1 MKKNVKKK
9 NVKKKPVNKK
19 TSKKMVEKTVNKIV
33 KTMAKK
39 TVSKKIIKK
48 AVKKKKIVIK
58 KKRKF
63 EFTKMVAS
71 GNDFII
77 FDNRKSGLKNG
88 QEIATLLCARTSG
101 IGADGLIFIEKS
113 KKADFKMRIFNPD
126 GSEAEMCGNGI
137 RCAAL
142 YKNKKNMKIETLAGK
157 LNAQLNENG
166 IKVRMTL
173 PQDLQLNV
181 NLNIDGR
188 IHQVNYV
195 NTGVP
200 HSVCFVEDL
209 PATNVRMRG
218 RLLRHHKHFEPE
230 GTNVDFV
237 KIDEHDTLCIR
248 TYERGVEDETLA
260 CGTGSVAAAL
270 IYHHK
275 FLFCDG
281 SYCMNIKTKGE
292 ETLKVYFDYEKGV
305 FREVWLEGNA
315 RIVYKGECYV

>member
-9 NVKKKPVNKK
+9 TLKKKAIKKVIKK
-19 TSKKMVEKTVNKIV
+19 TVKKIV
-33 KTMAKK
+33 KNSAKK
-39 TVSKKIIKK
+39 TLVKRIIKK
-48 AVKKKKIVIK
+48 TAAKKKLTIK

-63 EFTKMVAS
+63 VFTKMVAS
-71 GNDFII
+71 GNDFVI

-88 QEIATLLCARTSG
+88 SELAILLCDRTSG

-166 IKVRMTL
+166 IKIRMTL
-173 PQDLQLNV
+173 PQDLQLNI

-188 IHQVNYV
+188 IQQVNHV

-200 HSVCFVEDL
+200 HSVCFVDDICDS
-209 PATNVRMRG
+209 
-218 RLLRHHKHFEPE
+218 RL
-230 GTNVDFV
+230 
-237 KIDEHDTLCIR
+237 
-248 TYERGVEDETLA
+248 
-260 CGTGSVAAAL
+260 
-270 IYHHK
+270 
-275 FLFCDG
+275 
-281 SYCMNIKTKGE
+281 
-292 ETLKVYFDYEKGV
+292 
-305 FREVWLEGNA
+305 
-315 RIVYKGECYV
+315 

>member
-1 MKKNVKKK
+1 MKKPAIKKKIIVKKK
-9 NVKKKPVNKK
+9 
-19 TSKKMVEKTVNKIV
+19 I
-33 KTMAKK
+33 
-39 TVSKKIIKK
+39 
-48 AVKKKKIVIK
+48 
-58 KKRKF
+58 KF

-77 FDNRKSGLKNG
+77 FDNRRSGLKNG
-88 QEIATLLCARTSG
+88 SEIAALLCVRTSG

-142 YKNKKNMKIETLAGK
+142 YKNKKNMKIETLAGI
-157 LNAQLNENG
+157 LNAELNENG
-166 IKVRMTL
+166 IKVRMTPPL
-173 PQDLQLNV
+173 DMQLNI

-200 HSVCFVEDL
+200 HSVCFVENL
-209 PATNVRMRG
+209 PAVNVRLLG
-218 RLLRHHKHFEPE
+218 RLLRYHKHFELE

-237 KIDEHDTLCIR
+237 KIDEHDSLCIR

-275 FLFCDG
+275 FLYADG
-281 SYCMNIKTKGE
+281 SYSVDIKTKGGE
-292 ETLKVYFDYEKGV
+292 VLKVYFDYEKGV
-305 FREVWLEGNA
+305 FKNVWLEGNA